1 MIKIDDS
8 LQYLKGVGPKKVK
21 NYKNLDLETIRDLL
35 EYYPRQYDDQSNFKL
50 LYNTTLQEKA
60 TFDVLVVGMMEN
72 RNIRKNLNIISFL
85 IEDSSG
91 KGIMSF
97 FNMKYLKDKIK
108 PNTRYLV
115 SGKVS
120 RYRGQIQL
128 TNPEFEI
135 KSNKNSIGNIKAIY
149 PLAKGVTNNEI
160 TKLIDQ
166 VIDLNLFEEN
176 IPEELIKKY
185 GLMEK
190 NEAIKNIHRPLDRKN
205 YLLARNRLVFEEF
218 LMFQLAIFLMKK
230 DDDVSRGS
238 NIKVDNRIFDF
249 INSLSFKLTK
259 GQDKVLKEIFE
270 DLSSGNRMNRLL
282 QGDVGSGKTII
293 SIIIMYLSYLNGY
306 QSTIMAPTEILA
318 KQHLESFKELLEP
331 LGVNVE
337 LLVGSTTKKN
347 KERILEG
354 LKDGSIDILIGTHA
368 LIEDDVQF
376 KNLGLNVTDEQH
388 RFGVRQR
395 QNLNTKEKD
404 AHTLVMSATPI
415 PRTLALILYGDL
427 SISTIDT
434 MPPNRKEIETIAI
447 NNTMI
452 NRALNFIKNEV
463 SKGRQAY
470 IICPLIEE
478 SEVLDLNSAEEVYEN
493 LKLDVFKDFKIE
505 LLHGKMSAKEKS
517 EVMNRFESNET
528 KIIVSTTVIEV
539 GVNVPNASV
548 ILIYN
553 AERFGLAQLHQLRG
567 RVGRGEHQ
575 SYCILYNESKSEIS
589 WKRMK
594 VMTESTDGFYIAN
607 KDLELRG
614 SGDIFGTRQSG
625 IMNLKLADLSR
636 DVNILKY
643 AQLEA
648 KNILNNNIKLSE
660 KEYKNIKKT
669 VKNNFKVEYTILN

>member
-8 LQYLKGVGPKKVK
+8 LQYLKGVGPKKIK
-21 NYKNLDLETIRDLL
+21 KYNSLDLQNVRDLL
-35 EYYPRQYDDQSNFKL
+35 EYYPRSYDDQSNFKL
-50 LYNTTLQEKA
+50 LYNTVPNEKA
-60 TFDVLVVGMMEN
+60 TFDVLVVGMIEN
-72 RNIRKNLNIISFL
+72 RNIRRNLNIISFL

-97 FNMKYLKDKIK
+97 FNMRYLKDKIK

-115 SGKVS
+115 SGKVG
-120 RYRGQIQL
+120 RFRGQIQL

-135 KSNKNSIGNIKAIY
+135 KSNENSIGNIKAIY
-149 PLAKGVTNNEI
+149 PLTKGVTNNEI

-166 VIDLNLFEEN
+166 VINLNLFDEV
-176 IPEELIKKY
+176 IPEELINKY

-190 NEAIKNIHRPLDRKN
+190 NEAIKNIHKPTNRRN

-218 LMFQLAIFLMKK
+218 LIFQLAIFLMKK
-230 DDDVSRGS
+230 DDDVSKGVS
-238 NIKVDNRIFDF
+238 LKVDNRIFDF
-249 INSLSFKLTK
+249 IDSLPFELTK
-259 GQDKVLKEIFE
+259 GQDKVLKEIFD
-270 DLSSGNRMNRLL
+270 DLSSEKRMNRLL

-293 SIIIMYLSYLNGY
+293 AIIAMYLSYLNGY

-318 KQHLESFKELLEP
+318 RQHLESFRELLEP
-331 LGVNVE
+331 LGVNIE

-347 KERILEG
+347 KERILEE
-354 LKDGSIDILIGTHA
+354 LKDGSIHILIGTHA
-368 LIEDDVQF
+368 LIEDNVEF

-434 MPPNRKEIETIAI
+434 MPPNRKAIETIAI
-447 NNTMI
+447 NNTML
-452 NRALNFIKNEV
+452 NRALNFIRQELL
-463 SKGRQAY
+463 KGRQAY

-478 SEVLDLNSAEEVYEN
+478 SEVLDLNSAQEVYEN
-493 LKLDVFKDFKIE
+493 LSLDQFKDFQIE

-517 EVMNRFESNET
+517 EVMERFEKSET
-528 KIIVSTTVIEV
+528 KLIVSTTVIEV
-539 GVNVPNASV
+539 GVNVPNASI

-589 WKRMK
+589 WQRMK

-636 DVNILKY
+636 DINILKY

-648 KNILNNNIKLSE
+648 KNILNKNIKLSE
-660 KEYKNIKKT
+660 KEYENIKEA
-669 VKNNFKVEYTILN
+669 VRNNFKVEYTILN